1 MGRGN
6 TALKPDIELLKRIQ
20 PYGGITFKD
29 TRYITSGGGYEA
41 CIHVYQFPGNVDDF
55 WLGNLCNIAN
65 TIVTID
71 LSTDDVIEVKK
82 NLNKSLKEQSF
93 RYKEAK
99 DYEELSDAE
108 DKIAELTRMFEEIK
122 SMGEVV
128 KLLHV
133 RIFVADRSWKI
144 LEEKCKSIMTKLETE
159 GFYPTIFLNETK
171 SEWMSMYQSYTRQKD
186 NLFTIEGPAMTANAV
201 AAGNP
206 FHFSSLND
214 KTGSFLGK
222 TPCGGN
228 VFFDLFYKT
237 LTRLSYN
244 FLCFGKMG
252 SGKSTL
258 LKKQFDDRCSRGD
271 FVRVFDISGEFREL
285 TYSRGGKVI
294 KLDGQEGILNPL
306 EILKAGDTEELS
318 FVLHIS
324 KMSTFYKFL
333 VKGKVDT
340 EEIIEFEELLKGLYQ
355 KFGLYMVNGKV
366 VSQITGLKPEAYPTF
381 SDYLAFVNDEMEKL
395 KKKEYDK
402 LEFEVAKKKILIWDK
417 IRSVIYN
424 IVSTYGNLFDGH
436 TSIENILDEQIIT
449 FDISTLKDLKAEIF
463 DALIINM
470 ISLCWDNCV
479 TNGRLMLDKLKKG
492 EITIWD
498 VIHTVIL
505 IDESHRWINANKL
518 HALELITTYM
528 REARKYFAGIGLA
541 SQSVRDYVPEGV
553 KSEGIDKLKLVFELT
568 QYKFLFR
575 QDSNALPIIH
585 KIFAGVLTPTQISGI
600 PNLQQGNCIL
610 SLSSEESIEL
620 KIHLTKEEEAVYNG
634 GV

>member
-1 MGRGN
+1 MGKEN
-6 TALKPDIELLKRIQ
+6 IQIKPDIELLKKIQ
-20 PYGGITFKD
+20 PYGGITFKN

-41 CIHVYQFPGNVDDF
+41 CIHVYKFPGSINDF
-55 WLGNLCNIAN
+55 WLGKLCNISN

-71 LSTDDVIEVKK
+71 ISTDNVIEVKK
-82 NLNKSLKEQSF
+82 NLNKSLKEQSY

-108 DKIAELTRMFEEIK
+108 EKIAELTRMYEEIK
-122 SMGEVV
+122 SMGEVI

-133 RIFVADRSWKI
+133 RIFVADRSWKM
-144 LEEKCKSIMTKLETE
+144 LEEKCKNIMTKLETD
-159 GFYPTIFLNETK
+159 GFMPTIFLNETK

-186 NLFTIEGPAMTANAV
+186 NVFTIDGQAMTSNAV

-206 FHFSSLND
+206 FHFSSLYD

-244 FLCFGKMG
+244 FLAFGKMG

-271 FVRVFDISGEFREL
+271 FVRTFDISGEFTEL

-294 KLDGQEGILNPL
+294 NLDGQEGILNPL

-318 FVLHIS
+318 YVLHIS

-333 VKGKVDT
+333 VKGDANT

-355 KFGLYMVNGKV
+355 KFGFYMVNGRV
-366 VSQITGLKPEAYPTF
+366 ASPITGLKPDAYPIF
-381 SDYLAFVNDEMEKL
+381 SDFLDYINEEIEKM
-395 KKKEYDK
+395 KKSNYDK
-402 LEFEVAKKKILIWDK
+402 LEFEVARKKILIWDK

-424 IVSTYGNLFDGH
+424 IVSTYGNLFNGH
-436 TSIENILDEQIIT
+436 TSIENILDEQIVT
-449 FDISTLKDLKAEIF
+449 FNISTLKDLKAEIF

-479 TNGRLMLDKLKKG
+479 TNGKLMLEKLKSG
-492 EITIWD
+492 EITFWD
-498 VIHTVIL
+498 VIRTIIL
-505 IDESHRWINANKL
+505 IDESHRWINAKKL
-518 HALELITTYM
+518 HALDLIATYM

-541 SQSVRDYVPEGV
+541 SQSVRDYVPEGSN
-553 KSEGIDKLKLVFELT
+553 SEGVDKLKLIFELT

-575 QDSNALPIIH
+575 QDSNALPIINRT
-585 KIFAGVLTPTQISGI
+585 FEGVLTPYQINRI
-600 PNLQQGNCIL
+600 PNLQQGECIL
-610 SLSSEESIEL
+610 SLSSEENIEL